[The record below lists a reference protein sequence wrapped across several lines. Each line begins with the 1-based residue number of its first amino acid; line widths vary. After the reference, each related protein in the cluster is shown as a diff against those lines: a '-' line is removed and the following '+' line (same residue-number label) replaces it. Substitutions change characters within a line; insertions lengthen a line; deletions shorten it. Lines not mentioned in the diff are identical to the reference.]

1 MLRRKNE
8 KDSLLAKLT
17 WFHFCLL
24 PSNSEPMH
32 TLHTQESRAIL
43 CIYTQ
48 NSKRINKV
56 E

>member
-8 KDSLLAKLT
+8 KDSLLAKHT

-24 PSNSEPMH
+24 PSNSVHMH
-32 TLHTQESRAIL
+32 TLHTHESHAIL
-43 CIYTQ
+43 CVYTQ
-48 NSKRINKV
+48 NSKRMNKV